1 MTEGLYI
8 AAAFAIGFGNATQI
22 VMVAA
27 MARSRGSL
35 EGAFTSL
42 VATVAGFALVLGIQA
57 WRQGSIALPA
67 PFDRAPFYVG
77 LIVLSGLGVFFMM
90 RGLSGYFAVTGLFA
104 IPLLIGAGL
113 IGPKIGIGM
122 FLVAVLAGQMT
133 GAVVHD
139 HIGSF
144 GAAVHRV
151 DALRALGVVALLTG
165 VVLVRG
171 VR

>member
-1 MTEGLYI
+1 MTESLYI

-22 VMVAA
+22 VMVSA

-42 VATVAGFALVLGIQA
+42 IATVAGLALVLAIQA
-57 WRQGSIALPA
+57 VRQGSIAIPT
-67 PFDRAPFYVG
+67 PFDRWPIYVAVTG
-77 LIVLSGLGVFFMM
+77 LSALALFFAI
-90 RGLSGYFAVTGLFA
+90 RGLSGYFAITGMFA
-104 IPLLIGAGL
+104 IPFLIGAGL
-113 IGPKIGIGM
+113 IGPKIGIGL

-133 GAVVHD
+133 GAVLHD
-139 HIGSF
+139 HVGSF
-144 GAAVHRV
+144 GGTVQRV

>member
-1 MTEGLYI
+1 MTEALYI
-8 AAAFAIGFGNATQI
+8 AAAFTIGFGNATQI
-22 VMVAA
+22 VMVSA
-27 MARSRGSL
+27 MARSRGSV

-42 VATVAGFALVLGIQA
+42 MATVAGLALVLGIQA
-57 WRQGSIALPA
+57 WRQGGISLPI
-67 PFDRAPFYVG
+67 PFDKAPFYLG
-77 LIVLSGLGVFFMM
+77 LVVLTALGVFFIM
-90 RGLSGYFAVTGLFA
+90 RGLNGYFAVTGLFA
-104 IPLLIGAGL
+104 IPFLIGAGL
-113 IGPKIGIGM
+113 IGPKIGIGL

-151 DALRALGVVALLTG
+151 DAMRALGVVALLTG